1 MADTDEL
8 GVAEEGELRLEKK
21 PDTLRRLLSTL
32 FVVASLAAA
41 AYFVWRYRDELGQAL
56 AVWSARQIAAA
67 SGLALLALLANFMV
81 WREVLRG
88 LGVNFGLRE
97 GAGVFFVS
105 QLGKYLPGAMWPIV
119 AQLEFARR
127 TRVGRT
133 RVLAANLYS
142 LAIGLTI
149 GLVVAIST
157 LLVNGGAAL
166 QRFWWALLLVPILCA
181 LIHPRTLPG
190 LVDWILRRAGRSP
203 LGLEL
208 AWATIIRAAIWSL
221 VSWLLFGL
229 HLYSLIA
236 ALGAP
241 GVSAAGLAM
250 GAFALGTVL
259 GILFVPAPAGAGV
272 RDVIMILTLGAI
284 VSAPLALAA
293 GLLSRA
299 ILTVADVALAGAFG
313 LGGGSSRR
321 LTPGHALSDQR
332 WLPRK

>member
-8 GVAEEGELRLEKK
+8 GMAEEDELRLEK

-41 AYFVWRYRDELGQAL
+41 AYFIWRYRHELDEAL
-56 AVWSARQIAAA
+56 AVWSVREIAAA
-67 SGLALLALLANFMV
+67 SGLALSALLANFMV

-88 LGVNFGLRE
+88 LRVTFAVGE
-97 GAGVFFVS
+97 GARVFFVS
-105 QLGKYLPGAMWPIV
+105 QIGKYLPGAVWPIV

-127 TRVGRT
+127 KRVGRT
-133 RVLAANLYS
+133 RMLAANLYS

-149 GLVVAIST
+149 GLVVAIAT
-157 LLVNGGAAL
+157 LVVSNGAVL

-181 LIHPRTLPG
+181 LIHPRTLPWS
-190 LVDWILRRAGRSP
+190 VDWVLRRAGRAP
-203 LGLEL
+203 LRLEL

-221 VSWLLFGL
+221 ISWLLFGL

-236 ALGAP
+236 GLGVA
-241 GVSAAGLAM
+241 GSSAAGLAM

-272 RDVIMILTLGAI
+272 RDVIMIITLGAI

-313 LGGGSSRR
+313 LGRGSSRR
-321 LTPGHALSDQR
+321 LNSGRAPSDQR
-332 WLPRK
+332 RLPRK